1 MKHSAYTILSRFS
14 QSEEQD
20 EHELERDSKS
30 EMLQQLSKTVVK
42 VVGWSFFCVVDNGND
57 APRCQKHT

>member
-42 VVGWSFFCVVDNGND
+42 VVG
-57 APRCQKHT
+57 